1 MQGGVI
7 MLSTPTFV
15 SADVSKAHLDI
26 AFPAAARIWRTTNDA
41 AGIAALQRR
50 LGKLEHP
57 HLVCEATGGYTRLLA
72 RRLAEQGIA
81 FSKVNPRQVRD
92 FARAS
97 GKLAKTDAI
106 DAAVILSF
114 AQVMQPPAVSPP
126 AAAQLRLSD
135 LVRRRRQLVDML
147 AMEKQHRALPEDP
160 EIVASIRGHL
170 DFLVEQIKQIDHSID
185 RQIQDDLELARR
197 AELLRTIPGFGAIT
211 AATLVAEVPELGRI
225 GKKQIAALLG
235 VAPMNRDSGQMRGH
249 AHISGGRRSAR
260 CILYM
265 ATIVAIRVN
274 PVISPFYKRLRQE
287 GKAPK
292 VAIVAAMR
300 KLILAANAML
310 ERNRPWSNGEA

>member
-1 MQGGVI
+1 

-57 HLVCEATGGYTRLLA
+57 HMVCEATGGYTRLLA
-72 RRLAEQGIA
+72 RRLAEQGVA

-97 GKLAKTDAI
+97 GRLAKTDAI

-114 AQVMQPPAVSPP
+114 AQVMQPPVMTPP

-170 DFLVEQIKQIDHSID
+170 DFLAEQIEQIDHSID
-185 RQIQDDLELARR
+185 RQIQNDLELAHR

-211 AATLVAEVPELGRI
+211 AATLIAEVPELGRI

-274 PVISPFYKRLRQE
+274 PVIKPFYKRLRQE

-310 ERNRPWSNGEA
+310 EQNRPWANGQA

>member
-1 MQGGVI
+1 
-7 MLSTPTFV
+7 MLATPTFV

-26 AFPAAARIWRTTNDA
+26 AFPATARIWRTTNDA

-57 HLVCEATGGYTRLLA
+57 HMVCEATGGYTRLLA
-72 RRLAEQGIA
+72 RRLAEQGVA

-97 GKLAKTDAI
+97 GRLAKTDAI

-114 AQVMQPPAVSPP
+114 AQVMQPPAMTPP

-170 DFLVEQIKQIDHSID
+170 DFLAEQIEQIDHSID
-185 RQIQDDLELARR
+185 RQIQNDLELAHR

-211 AATLVAEVPELGRI
+211 AATLIAEVPELGRI

-235 VAPMNRDSGQMRGH
+235 VAPMNRDSGQMRGQ
-249 AHISGGRRSAR
+249 ASIAGGRRSAR

-274 PVISPFYKRLRQE
+274 PVIKPFYKRLRQE

-310 ERNRPWSNGEA
+310 EQNRPWANGQA

>member
-1 MQGGVI
+1 MDKPPI
-7 MLSTPTFV
+7 FV
-15 SADVSKAHLDI
+15 GIDVSKRRLDI
-26 AFPAAARIWRTTNDA
+26 HSRPSGESSTFGYDDESV
-41 AGIAALQRR
+41 AALIER
-50 LGKLEHP
+50 LVAVAPALIV
-57 HLVCEATGGYTRLLA
+57 LEATGGMEV
-72 RRLAEQGIA
+72 RLAAALAAAGLPVA
-81 FSKVNPRQVRD
+81 VVNPRQVRD

-170 DFLVEQIKQIDHSID
+170 DFLAEQIEQIDHSID
-185 RQIQDDLELARR
+185 RQIQNDLELAHR

-211 AATLVAEVPELGRI
+211 AATLIAEVPELGRI

-235 VAPMNRDSGQMRGH
+235 VAPMNRDSGQMRGQ
-249 AHISGGRRSAR
+249 AHIAGGRRSAR

-274 PVISPFYKRLRQE
+274 PVIKPFYKRLRQE

-310 ERNRPWSNGEA
+310 EQNRPWANGQA